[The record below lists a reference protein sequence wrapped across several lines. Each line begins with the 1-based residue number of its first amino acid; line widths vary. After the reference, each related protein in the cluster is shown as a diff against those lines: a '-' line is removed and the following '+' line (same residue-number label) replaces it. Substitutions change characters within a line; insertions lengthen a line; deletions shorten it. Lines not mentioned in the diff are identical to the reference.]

1 MSELPRSTEVLIVG
15 AGPVG
20 LTLAASLEAR
30 GVDVALVD
38 KAAERTNT
46 SRAAVIHARTL
57 EALHGIGVTDELV
70 RRGIIVPRFT
80 VRDRDRALLTIDFDG
95 LPTRHPY
102 TLMLPQDITE
112 DVLTRRLDELGGH
125 VRRPYELA
133 RLDQDAAGVTA
144 TMLGGETLR
153 ASYVVG
159 ADGMHS
165 AVREQAGIGFAGESY
180 GQSFVLADVH
190 LDWEF
195 DDTEVMLYLSPAGL
209 VVAAPLPGGRHRIVA
224 TVDDAPER
232 PDRDHIQA
240 LLDARGPQKRPAQVK
255 DVVWS
260 SRFRVHH
267 RLADRYREG
276 RVFLAGDAAHVHSP
290 AGGQGMNTG
299 IQDAVALAARLAG
312 VLRDGADER
321 ILDEY
326 EAERRPVAADVVAL
340 THRATLV
347 ATVDISAV
355 RRLRNAALRVLD
367 RIPAVRRK
375 LALNISGLA
384 IDRRHGDGP
393 AGGPSASG
401 PASSSPGIDAE
412 GTTAGRASSTRSG
425 AISADRTPPSARS
438 RKRAPAQRTPAAR
451 I

>member
-1 MSELPRSTEVLIVG
+1 MSELPPSTDVLIVG

-20 LTLAASLEAR
+20 LTLAAALEAR
-30 GVDVALVD
+30 GVDVVLVD
-38 KAAERTNT
+38 KAAEGANT

-57 EALHGIGVTDELV
+57 AALRGIGVTDELV
-70 RRGIIVPRFT
+70 RRGTIVPRFT

-95 LPTRHPY
+95 LPGRHPY

-112 DVLTRRLDELGGH
+112 DVLTDRLDELGGTVH
-125 VRRPYELA
+125 RGHQLE
-133 RLDQDAAGVTA
+133 RLDQGPAGVTA
-144 TMLGGETLR
+144 TMLGGETVR

-165 AVREQAGIGFAGESY
+165 AVREQTGIGFAGDTY

-195 DDTEVMLYLSPAGL
+195 DDAEVMLYLSPAGL

-240 LLDARGPQKRPAQVK
+240 LLDARGPQKHPARVK

-267 RLADRYREG
+267 RLADRYRDG

-321 ILDEY
+321 SLDEY
-326 EAERRPVAADVVAL
+326 EAERRPVAADVVAF

-347 ATVDISAV
+347 ATVDRAGV
-355 RRLRNAALRVLD
+355 RRLRNAALRILD

-384 IDRRHGDGP
+384 IDRRHGPAQDLVGV
-393 AGGPSASG
+393 AGGPS
-401 PASSSPGIDAE
+401 DARDLHA
-412 GTTAGRASSTRSG
+412 TPTAT
-425 AISADRTPPSARS
+425 
-438 RKRAPAQRTPAAR
+438 
-451 I
+451 

>member
-1 MSELPRSTEVLIVG
+1 VL
-15 AGPVG
+15 AGR
-20 LTLAASLEAR
+20 LA
-30 GVDVALVD
+30 
-38 KAAERTNT
+38 
-46 SRAAVIHARTL
+46 
-57 EALHGIGVTDELV
+57 
-70 RRGIIVPRFT
+70 
-80 VRDRDRALLTIDFDG
+80 
-95 LPTRHPY
+95 
-102 TLMLPQDITE
+102 
-112 DVLTRRLDELGGH
+112 ELGGALH
-125 VRRPYELA
+125 RGHELA
-133 RLDQDAAGVTA
+133 HLDQDGAGVTA
-144 TMLGGETLR
+144 TMLDGGTVR
-153 ASYVVG
+153 AAYVVG

-165 AVREQAGIGFAGESY
+165 AVRDQTGIRFAGDSY

-195 DDTEVMLYLSPAGL
+195 TDSEVMLYLSPAGL

-232 PDRDHIQA
+232 PDRDHVQA
-240 LLDARGPQKRPAQVK
+240 LLDARGPQRHPARVR

-312 VLRDGADER
+312 VLADGADEST
-321 ILDEY
+321 LDRY

-347 ATVDISAV
+347 ATVRRPAV

-384 IDRRHGDGP
+384 IDRRDGRAPAPPAAP
-393 AGGPSASG
+393 AGGSSAE
-401 PASSSPGIDAE
+401 PARDLDA
-412 GTTAGRASSTRSG
+412 TPTAT
-425 AISADRTPPSARS
+425 
-438 RKRAPAQRTPAAR
+438 
-451 I
+451 

>member
-1 MSELPRSTEVLIVG
+1 MLANTRWHKETEMFELPRRTDVLIIG

-20 LTLAASLEAR
+20 LTLAASLKAR
-30 GVDVALVD
+30 GVDVVVID
-38 KAAERTNT
+38 QAAEGANT

-57 EALHGIGVTDELV
+57 EALHGIDVSDELV

-95 LPTRHPY
+95 LPGRHPY
-102 TLMLPQDITE
+102 TLMLPQDSTE
-112 DVLTRRLDELGGH
+112 DVLTSRLEELGGRVH
-125 VRRPYELA
+125 RPCELA
-133 RLDQDAAGVTA
+133 RLDQDATGVTA
-144 TMLGGETLR
+144 TMVGGESLR

-165 AVREQAGIGFAGESY
+165 AVREQTGIGFAGDSY
-180 GQSFVLADVH
+180 AQSFVLADVH

-195 DDTEVMLYLSPAGL
+195 EDDEVMLYLSPAGL

-224 TVDDAPER
+224 TVDEAPER

-240 LLDARGPQKRPAQVK
+240 LLDARGPQKHPARVK

-276 RVFLAGDAAHVHSP
+276 RIFLAGDAAHVHSP

-312 VLRDGADER
+312 VLRGGADES
-321 ILDEY
+321 ILDQY
-326 EAERRPVAADVVAL
+326 EDERRPVAADVVGL

-347 ATVDISAV
+347 ATVRRPGV
-355 RRLRNAALRVLD
+355 RRIRNAALRVLD

-384 IDRRHGDGP
+384 IDQRHGQRHAQVGVSSDEP
-393 AGGPSASG
+393 ARDVEATPTAS
-401 PASSSPGIDAE
+401 
-412 GTTAGRASSTRSG
+412 
-425 AISADRTPPSARS
+425 
-438 RKRAPAQRTPAAR
+438 
-451 I
+451 

>member
-1 MSELPRSTEVLIVG
+1 MVELPRSVDVLIVG

-20 LTLAASLEAR
+20 LTLAASLQAQE
-30 GVDVALVD
+30 VDALLVD
-38 KAAERTNT
+38 KAAEGANT

-57 EALHGIGVTDELV
+57 EALHGIDVSDELV

-80 VRDRDRALLTIDFDG
+80 VRDRDRALMTIDFDG

-112 DVLTRRLDELGGH
+112 DVLTRRLDELGGTVH
-125 VRRPYELA
+125 RGYELA
-133 RLDQDAAGVTA
+133 RLDQDGAGVTA
-144 TMLGGETLR
+144 TMLDGETVR

-165 AVREQAGIGFAGESY
+165 AVRDQTRIGFAGDSY
-180 GQSFVLADVH
+180 AQSFVLADVH

-209 VVAAPLPGGRHRIVA
+209 VVTAPLPGGRHRIVA
-224 TVDDAPER
+224 TVDEAPER
-232 PDRDHIQA
+232 PEGHHIQA
-240 LLDARGPQKRPAQVK
+240 LLDARGPQKHPARVN

-276 RVFLAGDAAHVHSP
+276 RILLAGDAAHVHSP

-299 IQDAVALAARLAG
+299 IQDAVALAAPLAA
-312 VLRDGADER
+312 VLRDGAVESF
-321 ILDEY
+321 LDDY
-326 EAERRPVAADVVAL
+326 EAQRRPVAADVVAL
-340 THRATLV
+340 THRATRV
-347 ATVDISAV
+347 ATVDHALV
-355 RRLRNAALRVLD
+355 RRMRNATLRALD

-384 IDRRHGDGP
+384 IDQRHGHARGHVGL
-393 AGGPSASG
+393 AGGPRTAS
-401 PASSSPGIDAE
+401 P
-412 GTTAGRASSTRSG
+412 
-425 AISADRTPPSARS
+425 
-438 RKRAPAQRTPAAR
+438 
-451 I
+451 